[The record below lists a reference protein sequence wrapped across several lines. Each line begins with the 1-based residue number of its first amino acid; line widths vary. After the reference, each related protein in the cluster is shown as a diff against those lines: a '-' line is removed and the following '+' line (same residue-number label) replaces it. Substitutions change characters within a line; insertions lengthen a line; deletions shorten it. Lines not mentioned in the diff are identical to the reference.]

1 MASDVLEYRGF
12 RRGGH
17 TYQLK
22 DSIPLKYAA
31 EFQNKRKDPAFF
43 NPELPRNA
51 GRPAVPHTMMF
62 SGLLNTL
69 SRSLRNPDEAMR
81 HSKENAAMMRRDPMV
96 MGPLFQRQMAVALL
110 PWEVVPED
118 EKDQAQQKVAA
129 ELTELIK
136 RIPRFT
142 EYCRSLLEAV
152 WFGRYGVQNMWGNR
166 HTVDGKRQFIKRW
179 QPVHGDKFVFRMEDG
194 HYRYDPDQFGV
205 KVHVAAGQSDF
216 FAGDHHIEW
225 TPDGAAIFLGGWE
238 RSLFTLH
245 KHFVMDGEFEDVYSA
260 GQIHGVGL
268 RHFLYWTWLQKQEAL
283 AQLAEV
289 VERTAMGFTIYYYP
303 AGNQQAE
310 GEVTRIAEEQA
321 NKNQII
327 LPFDPSMP
335 DSYRIE
341 QIPPNTGGIG
351 TLQNLID
358 NYFGNW
364 VIRFILGQTLSMR
377 SEATGLGSGVAD
389 LHRDSFLQVITYDAM
404 NLEETLTNQVVNQL
418 LAFNFPKF
426 REHNFQFKFKVQDP
440 KVEEILS
447 GYRQAW
453 EMGLKL
459 KATDVMQAIG
469 AEMPDDDEISIQNPA
484 YAQAMMEI
492 EGAQQGQDQQPQ
504 QPEIQQ
510 PTSPEEEAQA
520 LMDQYGPVLQMQRPG
535 RSSHYAM
542 GVIGDDDRMDDVNRN
557 KSMVQYEIQEDG
569 DRLHFKAPE
578 HSAYVD
584 RDGNVEMTRGDYMGF
599 DMGGL
604 QAYAAKV
611 YEAQVE
617 GGVPV
622 SQEMTLSSVM
632 RKAAKHYAKEP
643 FVQGSAEAEPG
654 QKPLPWAD
662 TQGPALTLGA
672 ERQERKT
679 VPVSKIKFTPEED
692 QLFDSLQG
700 HKNFKKAFTK
710 KADKNPDLTPDQ
722 FVDFTK
728 DEVRR
733 IKARFPESQ
742 GFISPDSYNF
752 TGFDSNGELTWTGR
766 DYDFARKKTGENY
779 GPSDKG
785 TKEYKSHAKKL
796 ATRVTKEVANVFNRA
811 QGGDKAA
818 QKIVT
823 EARWYQSMRRK
834 LRSEFGG
841 FGDLFADYLAAS
853 SAKTAV
859 PLNWRYA
866 SEMLRDTFNGEHD
879 DKLPVWEK
887 WRDDLD
893 AAAKEMFEI
902 GDKYVEEK
910 RQQAKDK
917 GKLDKFTEPVIDTI
931 KQNSPEFRQAAKK
944 VEDLRAQAKEL
955 MPVRTE
961 WDPKKKE
968 FKKYGSNGDAILYAI
983 TNTWRDWT
991 KRGRKT
997 ASPKTINFAGNL
1009 IGLTDAAT
1017 IDVWAAR
1024 HLHRMN
1030 AGKKKDSLI
1039 PPHLEQGV
1047 AGEMLPGGET
1057 VGQFGFGQDVFAE
1070 AVDKIKAHPELSEYA
1085 EFSNMTP
1092 ADLQALVWFLE
1103 KEYWTRNNLTKGW
1116 GEGGSFEAMANL
1128 EGIADQGEVR
1138 QIESTLNKTTLDP
1151 KDLPDIYDRVTQ
1163 KSLIDEAKQLR
1174 RQINKT
1180 PKGDAKEKLKKQY
1193 TGLIAEALVD
1203 AKVNAANQLSDMKRT
1218 VDRFVSSVSED
1229 SSAQAKL
1236 IDAAYKDA
1244 GINDVRAMR
1253 AFTTATPGEN
1263 PTHDVDFELVA
1274 REGYNPLNIRNTIMQ
1289 LADDNDQDSAY
1300 LARRVREEEEADPL
1314 FHRPGIEI
1322 YFRNTELAQEAFR
1335 RIQELTEESESYLP
1349 QFNVVVDGRPSAKM
1363 RAGEAG
1369 DMVGLRAIVLPESK
1383 ARGDASF
1390 AASVGAMSDD
1400 ELRQDLI
1407 NQRHALHDLAQRV
1420 MRDVPGVS
1428 SAFQDWYEVETR
1440 FRGDYNAKQSG
1451 DAGEGSEGIDGQA
1464 WTGRSVREAIAA
1476 AAERSEKGGGK
1487 AGSDKGQR
1495 VRNSRGV
1502 SSESDA
1508 VASYAKTYQEFL
1520 DEHHLGEH
1528 DFHHSHKW
1536 GHRRGLKRYATAP
1549 AGKQLFTTPHGPAAE
1564 IARSLIAKNAD
1575 VIGDAPEPRRVRK
1588 LDQSRSKAIADAF
1601 ASSQHRPNDPEVRKA
1616 YQALADEALQQ
1627 YQALVDAGYKFTLHG
1642 ADGGYANSVE
1652 LVNDLND
1659 NKHLQV
1665 YSTLEGYGPSQLTAI
1680 QQSEDPMLQGSGFK
1694 DSQGK
1699 AMLVNDVFRAV
1710 HDYFGH
1716 GGTGSSFGPIG
1727 EENAWLTHSRMF
1739 SPDARRALTT
1749 ETRGQNSWVN
1759 FGPHLRRED
1768 GSIPK
1773 KDEPGYVHP
1782 SQRPFG
1788 EQKTTLLPD
1797 DMVFDYDSHT
1807 EESQAGDK
1815 AHYIAPLAT
1824 AALTALPAVLPAL
1837 TGGGGEGEKEQYAT
1851 DPDMLVGD
1859 VNPDGIPADQ
1869 QRPPSRLT
1877 NAGLQ
1882 MFADAYPHNATH
1894 AQGISPNNKGKDKRR
1909 GRGREVMPGDTVA
1922 VRRDLS
1928 KTHQTH
1934 LKRTMGDEAYAQL
1947 LDVMG
1952 ATKDPHG
1959 LTPQTI
1965 HDAYRVGKGDSSQL
1979 NSENGKPLTDKQ
1991 LHDVN
1996 WGNRAMVALKD
2007 AEFVVDQEAR
2017 ARIGNGL
2024 ENKSPMA
2031 SAKGTYWHSDVSK
2044 LDVENDPEL
2053 LEVRFNPMT
2062 DHHFVD
2068 LKGHALKGAGEVYL
2082 VGGRAFVKDPQYM
2095 KQSES
2100 EGYKTVGGKFSKFSD
2115 KSGTLHNKYSVS
2127 RYAIGEVEPET
2138 VKHEEGGW
2146 DTPEWQAWKPEG
2158 AKVYEDFT
2166 PESMGHKDEFR
2177 ATKYHENIRD
2187 GLHNRKK
2194 RLEDEI
2200 KLNHPDNSKQ
2210 EKERISKH
2218 LESMGLQFPLTKEEA
2233 ANVST
2238 ELMWQ
2243 KGILPESATSEYWAE
2258 EEPLTNKIYN
2268 TKLKQL
2274 QELES
2279 QLELYTTQKEAYENS
2294 LPKTGEPIVVR
2305 GYHGTGIGE
2314 LEAFNPEFRGSN
2326 TGAFSA
2332 KLGDFHSAGR
2342 DTAETYRREYI
2353 VPIKGVA
2360 SLPYGKQ
2367 KMIFNGMQENYIEDV
2382 YTEAAKELSPREF
2395 TEFFDPYSSSWS
2407 DLSDTEQKE
2416 AEEAQKLAAQFKDTD
2431 GNDIRHSDIESEVE
2445 YYYPF
2450 EDYVKDMADNN
2461 PEKLKQRLH
2470 TALEIYNQDQ
2480 IDWTD
2485 EQLQPTKKHLHENY
2499 IKFKNPYVYD
2509 YKGEEYREES
2519 YANIIQRAKEAGHDG
2534 VILMH
2539 TEDAWGY
2546 NTAKP
2551 DNIIVSFSGD
2561 QVKDVDNVRPTN
2573 KVGFKYATGTG
2584 GAMPAA
2590 TPAAPEP
2597 KAAAP
2602 APEAGPASDS
2612 MVDPSS
2618 AESGK
2623 DVMGDMIKDAAGQAV
2638 TGGSAADSAS
2648 KARSTKTSEWI
2659 FDLETP
2665 EMYATDDANDIN
2677 KNVQDEVQKRL
2688 DANLK
2693 GKPGEGSTPETA
2705 GENINKDV
2713 QSKMPE
2719 PPQQTKMKEAG
2730 VKDASYVDPTV
2741 GGEKVKGKGVGTSE
2755 GTKKSLDDIKAEN
2768 AAKRLTPEEKEMA
2781 DKVKKA
2787 FQDAM
2792 TSEEKQVAEELTN
2805 TPDIPSEAKG
2815 DNEVESGVQ
2824 SPEEVAQE
2832 LETGE
2837 KFGQY
2842 PGDVESVPDV
2852 PETTLPEF
2860 EEPEDK
2866 PVRTE
2871 EEEAQA
2877 LEEAA
2882 ELELDQPMSEEEVE
2896 GWLEQWSEQPEGTEI
2911 DGWTKAMSPAGIVW
2925 MKDGEFMPDDKFA
2938 DKLGG
2943 DKAIA
2948 ERLKE
2953 AAKTEAGEWRAK
2965 THMSKLFGFNAGRL
2979 DQLDDQTKQAMDQ
2992 HLIGVADQL
3001 GLDFSDLPN
3010 DKLKAQK
3017 AHEFISGKLPE
3028 LENLVKSAVG
3038 GGFNAEGDNLWQ
3050 NAKGSMDY
3058 IYEEAV
3064 KAGWE
3069 DWDPSLSSMSQSSKA
3084 LEYLQS
3090 LPPSN
3095 QNASLYSKI
3104 ADAVGGPQN
3113 LAIIAAVLVATWGL
3127 SKFLDGG
3134 SRRSAR
3140 GRR

>member
-118 EKDQAQQKVAA
+118 EKDQAQQKVAS
-129 ELTELIK
+129 ELTDLIK

-358 NYFGNW
+358 DYFGNW

-404 NLEETLTNQVVNQL
+404 NLEETLTNQIVNQL

-459 KATDVMQAIG
+459 KATDVMEAIG
-469 AEMPDDDEISIQNPA
+469 AEMPDDDEVSIQNPS

-492 EGAQQGQDQQPQ
+492 ESAGQEQQAPQ
-504 QPEIQQ
+504 QQVEIQQ

-535 RSSHYAM
+535 KSSHYAM
-542 GVIGDDDRMDDVNRN
+542 GVIGDDDRMDEVDRN
-557 KSMVQYEIQEDG
+557 ESMVQYEVSEDG
-569 DRLHFKAPE
+569 DRLHLKTDD
-578 HSAYVD
+578 HSGYVG
-584 RDGNVEMTRGDYMGF
+584 RDGKVEMTRGDYMGF
-599 DMGGL
+599 DMGGM
-604 QAYAAKV
+604 QAYAANL
-611 YEAQVE
+611 YAT
-617 GGVPV
+617 GLPG
-622 SQEMTLSSVM
+622 QEINVGDPRTLSQTI
-632 RKAAKHYAKEP
+632 KASINQPEFYAKEP
-643 FVQGSAEAEPG
+643 FVEPQAPAEDSSY
-654 QKPLPWAD
+654 KPLPWQEGAVQED
-662 TQGPALTLGA
+662 LESHVLAAQRGKRRKMDPKKVKLSEQETSLLNNLKKAPNYQAAFDKRKEKDENLTP
-672 ERQERKT
+672 ESFRQFTELQIRKT
-679 VPVSKIKFTPEED
+679 KAAHPPTAGWIPHEQWPFAGFEPKGAIKYKEA
-692 QLFDSLQG
+692 G
-700 HKNFKKAFTK
+700 
-710 KADKNPDLTPDQ
+710 
-722 FVDFTK
+722 
-728 DEVRR
+728 
-733 IKARFPESQ
+733 
-742 GFISPDSYNF
+742 Y
-752 TGFDSNGELTWTGR
+752 W
-766 DYDFARKKTGENY
+766 FARKPE
-779 GPSDKG
+779 SDKNW
-785 TKEYKSHAKKL
+785 TKLEKQKPEYQKTVKKL
-796 ATRVTKEVANVFNRA
+796 GGKIHKEVKGVFDRA
-811 QGGDKAA
+811 AAGDDAA
-818 QKIVT
+818 QKIVRQ
-823 EARWYQSMRRK
+823 AKWYSEMRRR
-834 LRSEFGG
+834 LRSEYGG
-841 FGDLFADYLAAS
+841 FGDVLADLLAATS
-853 SAKTAV
+853 PNTKV
-859 PLNWRYA
+859 PDNWRYA
-866 SEMLRDTFNGEHD
+866 LDLLRRSSRGDFDE
-879 DKLPVWEK
+879 KMPEWEK
-887 WRDDLD
+887 WADDLD
-893 AAAKEMFEI
+893 QARIHAAQKFEEVRARPDIKNNDDAKAHPE
-902 GDKYVEEK
+902 V
-910 RQQAKDK
+910 KDAM
-917 GKLDKFTEPVIDTI
+917 
-931 KQNSPEFRQAAKK
+931 AA
-944 VEDLRAQAKEL
+944 VSDLRARAKEL
-955 MPVRTE
+955 MPLRE
-961 WDPKKKE
+961 EIDKKTGE
-968 FKKYGSNGDAILYAI
+968 LKKYGFNGDKALYALV
-983 TNTWRDWT
+983 NTWRAFQ
-991 KRGRKT
+991 KRGDEK
-997 ASPKTINFAGNL
+997 AAPKAINFAGNL
-1009 IGLTDAAT
+1009 AGYTNEAT

-1024 HLHRMN
+1024 FLNRLM
-1030 AGKKKDSLI
+1030 GQGRTKYI
-1039 PPHLEQGV
+1039 PPSAEGGV
-1047 AGEMLPGGET
+1047 KGDLYPSGET
-1057 VGQFGFGQDVFAE
+1057 VGAFGFGQDAFRNATERVNKDKNLSQYQEFATMNP
-1070 AVDKIKAHPELSEYA
+1070 D
-1085 EFSNMTP
+1085 
-1092 ADLQALVWFLE
+1092 DLQALVWFLE
-1103 KEYWTRNNLTKGW
+1103 KEHWTQKNFTSGW
-1116 GEGGSFEAMANL
+1116 GEGGSFELMADL
-1128 EGIADQGEVR
+1128 EGIADQSKVKAEEK
-1138 QIESTLNKTTLDP
+1138 ILNAKTLQPSEMPFVLQAYA
-1151 KDLPDIYDRVTQ
+1151 KDL
-1163 KSLIDEAKQLR
+1163 
-1174 RQINKT
+1174 KT
-1180 PKGDAKEKLKKQY
+1180 RITKEKNAVKKDKLQEEY
-1193 TGLIAEALVD
+1193 NELIAETQQRLKMD
-1203 AKVNAANQLSDMKRT
+1203 ATSRLAEMARP
-1218 VDRFVSSVSED
+1218 VDRYVVGLTNAIPGGLPTDAELSSV
-1229 SSAQAKL
+1229 QGRL
-1236 IDAAYKDA
+1236 IEAAYQDA
-1244 GINDVRAMR
+1244 DADDIRAMR
-1253 AFTTATPGEN
+1253 AVSTRGKYGGQVERAVDCELSVREN
-1263 PTHDVDFELVA
+1263 YDVSNLRDKIFE
-1274 REGYNPLNIRNTIMQ
+1274 I
-1289 LADDNDQDSAY
+1289 ADETDQDSAF
-1300 LARRVREEEEADPL
+1300 LSRRLQDSETANLLE
-1314 FHRPGIEI
+1314 HRPGVEI
-1322 YFRNTELAQEAFR
+1322 YLKNPEEV
-1335 RIQELTEESESYLP
+1335 EKLTDLVDNLVKESQGALSG
-1349 QFNVVVDGRPSAKM
+1349 FSIVTDGRPST
-1363 RAGEAG
+1363 RARKGEEINAI
-1369 DMVGLRAIVLPESK
+1369 GLRAMYLPELES
-1383 ARGDASF
+1383 AEELQRLS
-1390 AASVGAMSDD
+1390 SMDD
-1400 ELRQDLI
+1400 ESLMNHMLEKR
-1407 NQRHALHDLAQRV
+1407 NALFDLADKVTREV
-1420 MRDVPGVS
+1420 DGIGA
-1428 SAFQDWYEVETR
+1428 AFSDWYEVETR
-1440 FRGDYNAKQSG
+1440 FRGEYGGTKRGKQGGSTGAGSDSG
-1451 DAGEGSEGIDGQA
+1451 TSKVWQ
-1464 WTGRSVREAIAA
+1464 GRSVRDSVGAA
-1476 AAERSEKGGGK
+1476 TKAPARGGK
-1487 AGSDKGQR
+1487 KRKPAAGQAENPR
-1495 VRNSRGV
+1495 RLSR
-1502 SSESDA
+1502 EPDD

-1588 LDQSRSKAIADAF
+1588 LDQTRSKAIADVF

-1659 NKHLQV
+1659 NKHLEV
-1665 YSTLEGYGPSQLTAI
+1665 YSSLAGYGPTQVTEA
-1680 QQSEDPMLQGSGFK
+1680 QQSEDLMLQDSGYK
-1694 DSQGK
+1694 DSQGQP
-1699 AMLVNDVFRAV
+1699 MVVNDCFRAV

-1782 SQRPFG
+1782 SQRPYG

-1797 DMVFDYDSHT
+1797 DMVFDYDSHV
-1807 EESQAGDK
+1807 EGSQAGAK
-1815 AHYIAPLAT
+1815 A
-1824 AALTALPAVLPAL
+1824 
-1837 TGGGGEGEKEQYAT
+1837 QYAT
-1851 DPDMLVGD
+1851 DPDMTLGD
-1859 VNPDGIPADQ
+1859 VNPEGIPADQ
-1869 QRPPSRLT
+1869 QRPPSKLT

-1882 MFADAYPHNATH
+1882 MFADAYPHNSTPTKH
-1894 AQGISPNNKGKDKRR
+1894 PEGISANNRGSDARR
-1909 GRGREVMPGDTVA
+1909 GRGREVKEGDIVA

-1928 KTHQTH
+1928 KDHQSH
-1934 LKRTMGDEAYAQL
+1934 LKQTMGDEAYAQL

-1952 ATKDPHG
+1952 ATKDPNG

-1965 HDAYRVGKGDSSQL
+1965 HDAYRVGKGDRDQL
-1979 NSENGKPLTDKQ
+1979 NSDNGKLLNDKQ
-1991 LHDVN
+1991 LHKVN
-1996 WGNRAMVALKD
+1996 WGNHAMVALKD

-2017 ARIGNGL
+2017 AKIGNKI

-2031 SAKGTYWHSDVSK
+2031 SAKGTYWHSDVNR
-2044 LDVENDPEL
+2044 LDVENDPDL

-2100 EGYKTVGGKFSKFSD
+2100 EGYKTVDGKFSFLSD
-2115 KSGTLHNKYSVS
+2115 QSNTLHKTKYSVS

-2138 VKHEEGGW
+2138 VKHEDGGW
-2146 DTPEWQAWKPEG
+2146 DTPEWQEWKPEG
-2158 AKVYEDFT
+2158 AKVHEDFS
-2166 PESMGHKDEFR
+2166 PEGLGHKDEFKD
-2177 ATKYHENIRD
+2177 TGYNDKLRD
-2187 GLHNRKK
+2187 QLRNRIDNLKGQIS
-2194 RLEDEI
+2194 ESS
-2200 KLNHPDNSKQ
+2200 PDGMKA
-2210 EKERISKH
+2210 EKERVVGH
-2218 LESMGLQFPLTKEEA
+2218 LEDMGLQFPLTKEEA
-2233 ANVST
+2233 SKVSL
-2238 ELMWQ
+2238 EKLWA
-2243 KGILPESATSEYWAE
+2243 KGVLPEYTTAEWWAE
-2258 EEPLTNKIYN
+2258 EEPLVEKIYN
-2268 TKLKQL
+2268 RKLKQL
-2274 QELES
+2274 QELEP
-2279 QLELYTTQKEAYENS
+2279 QLELYTTQKQAYKDS

-2305 GYHGTGIGE
+2305 GYHGTGIGKLDGFDSE
-2314 LEAFNPEFRGSN
+2314 KRGNN
-2326 TGAFSA
+2326 TNAFSA

-2342 DTAETYRREYI
+2342 DTANSYKRDYT
-2353 VPIKGVA
+2353 VPVVGVA
-2360 SLPYGKQ
+2360 NLRYGMQ
-2367 KMIFNGMQENYIEDV
+2367 QMIFHGMQENYIEDV
-2382 YTEAAKELSPREF
+2382 YTDAAKSMDAEDFHNYFSPYYQ
-2395 TEFFDPYSSSWS
+2395 PWS
-2407 DLSDTEQKE
+2407 QMSEAERKE
-2416 AEEAQKLAAQFKDTD
+2416 AEQVRKFAEEFKDSD
-2431 GNDIRHSDIESEVE
+2431 GNDIRHVDLETEVE
-2445 YYYPF
+2445 AYYPF
-2450 EDYVKDMADNN
+2450 EDYVGDMADQD
-2461 PEKLKQRLH
+2461 PDKLKKRMN
-2470 TALEIYNQDQ
+2470 TALAIYDQDQ

-2485 EQLQPTKKHLHENY
+2485 AQLQRTQPHLHENY
-2499 IKFKNPYVYD
+2499 IKFKNPYVHD

-2519 YANIIQRAKEAGHDG
+2519 YADIIQQAKEAGHDG

-2539 TEDAWGY
+2539 TYDSYGLH
-2546 NTAKP
+2546 TP
-2551 DNIIVSFSGD
+2551 PMDNIIVSFDDD

-2573 KVGFKYATGTG
+2573 KAGFHYATGTG

-2590 TPAAPEP
+2590 TPPAPAP

-2602 APEAGPASDS
+2602 APEAAPAA
-2612 MVDPSS
+2612 DPM
-2618 AESGK
+2618 AEAAPGGSGD
-2623 DVMGDMIKDAAGQAV
+2623 DVMGDMMKDVAGQAV
-2638 TGGSAADSAS
+2638 TGGAAADAASA
-2648 KARSTKTSEWI
+2648 ARSTKTSEWI

-2665 EMYATDDANDIN
+2665 EMYATDDAGDIN

-2693 GKPGEGSTPETA
+2693 GKPGEGSTPQTA
-2705 GENINKDV
+2705 GEKINKDV
-2713 QSKMPE
+2713 QSKTPE
-2719 PPQQTKMKEAG
+2719 PPQQTKMQEAG
-2730 VKDASYVDPTV
+2730 VKDASYVDPNA
-2741 GGEKVKGKGVGTSE
+2741 G
-2755 GTKKSLDDIKAEN
+2755 GTKKTLSEIKAEN
-2768 AAKRLTPEEKEMA
+2768 AEKRLTPEEKEKA
-2781 DKVKKA
+2781 DKVKQA

-2792 TSEEKQVAEELTN
+2792 TGEERKVSEELTGM
-2805 TPDIPSEAKG
+2805 PDVPSEASTG
-2815 DNEVESGVQ
+2815 EEVESDVQ

-2837 KFGQY
+2837 KFGPY
-2842 PGDVESVPDV
+2842 AGDVESVPDI
-2852 PETTLPEF
+2852 PEPTLPEF

-2882 ELELDQPMSEEEVE
+2882 ELELDQPMSEDEVA
-2896 GWLEQWSEQPEGTEI
+2896 GWMEQWENQPEGTEV
-2911 DGWTKAMSPAGIVW
+2911 DGWTKTMSPVGVVW
-2925 MKDGEFMPDDKFA
+2925 MKDDEFIPEDKFVEQM
-2938 DKLGG
+2938 GG
-2943 DKAIA
+2943 DEAVA
-2948 ERLKE
+2948 ERLKG
-2953 AAKTEAGEWRAK
+2953 ASKAEAGEWRAK
-2965 THMSKLFGFNAGRL
+2965 THMSKLFGFDAGRL
-2979 DQLDDQTKQAMDQ
+2979 DQLDDETKQAMDQ

-3010 DKLKAQK
+3010 DKLKAER
-3017 AHEFISGKLPE
+3017 AHEFIADKLPDM
-3028 LENLVKSAVG
+3028 ENLVKQASANG
-3038 GGFNAEGDNLWQ
+3038 LELTGDNLWD
-3050 NAKGSMDY
+3050 NAKDSMDFVY
-3058 IYEEAV
+3058 KTAV
-3064 KAGWE
+3064 QKGWD
-3069 DWDPSLSSMSQSSKA
+3069 DWDPSLSSMSQSAKA
-3084 LEYLQS
+3084 LEYLQTA
-3090 LPPSN
+3090 PDGGDR
-3095 QNASLYSKI
+3095 LYNKI
-3104 ADAVGGPQN
+3104 ADAVGGPRN
-3113 LAIIAAVLVATWGL
+3113 LAIIAAVLAAAWGL
-3127 SKFLDGG
+3127 NKIA
-3134 SRRSAR
+3134 SRSEGRRAR
-3140 GRR
+3140 GRG